1 MSHCKHMAD
10 VPSPWSSYAQGCSPH
25 HLLRDARL
33 TRHFCPPPF
42 NASSG
47 TTASA
52 CATPCGKWGSRGV
65 LHYAPHIRPQPVN
78 QPNELVS
85 AACFMN
91 DSSAASCC
99 FGGCSGH
106 GRCSR
111 GLCVCA
117 PGWRGL
123 DCAEYA
129 STTDGA
135 SSIDSGC
142 AAPGFV
148 YVFDPPPSLGLEHM
162 ARRQYLGSLYDNEPH
177 FLRKLLAAKCVRTT
191 DPARARLFYV
201 PTFAYALWGNVANDL
216 HDKWTMGRLAAWLHN
231 QPAFRGLLHSTDD
244 GGMAAALS
252 RLMFFFSG
260 DNGACAA
267 ANLDGPRPTFLVNFG
282 LQVPMTRFSIPETY
296 TGCKNS
302 RRSSVKRSE
311 QPCFVPGKDVPL
323 PKTMHLLV
331 GAARP
336 EEP

>member
-148 YVFDPPPSLGLEHM
+148 YVFDRLPSDWSTWHAGNTSAPCTTTSRTFCASCSPPS
-162 ARRQYLGSLYDNEPH
+162 AYAPPT
-177 FLRKLLAAKCVRTT
+177 LLAHAYSTFLPLLTLCGVTWPTTFMINGPWAASPRGCTTSRPSVACCTPRTT
-191 DPARARLFYV
+191 VAWPLHCRA
-201 PTFAYALWGNVANDL
+201 
-216 HDKWTMGRLAAWLHN
+216 
-231 QPAFRGLLHSTDD
+231 
-244 GGMAAALS
+244 
-252 RLMFFFSG
+252 
-260 DNGACAA
+260 
-267 ANLDGPRPTFLVNFG
+267 
-282 LQVPMTRFSIPETY
+282 
-296 TGCKNS
+296 
-302 RRSSVKRSE
+302 
-311 QPCFVPGKDVPL
+311 
-323 PKTMHLLV
+323 
-331 GAARP
+331 
-336 EEP
+336 

>member
-1 MSHCKHMAD
+1 
-10 VPSPWSSYAQGCSPH
+10 VVQLRPR
-25 HLLRDARL
+25 LLAAPPITRRTVDEALLSTSLQCEQWHDRKRVRDALRQMGL
-33 TRHFCPPPF
+33 
-42 NASSG
+42 
-47 TTASA
+47 
-52 CATPCGKWGSRGV
+52 PCRGV

-216 HDKWTMGRLAAWLHN
+216 HEKRTMGRLAAWLHN
-231 QPAFRGLLHSTDD
+231 QPAFRGLLHST
-244 GGMAAALS
+244 
-252 RLMFFFSG
+252 
-260 DNGACAA
+260 
-267 ANLDGPRPTFLVNFG
+267 
-282 LQVPMTRFSIPETY
+282 
-296 TGCKNS
+296 
-302 RRSSVKRSE
+302 RRTVAW
-311 QPCFVPGKDVPL
+311 PL
-323 PKTMHLLV
+323 HCR
-331 GAARP
+331 A
-336 EEP
+336 